1 MIPKKLH
8 QLMGAYVRLKKAV
21 AALSADEVSE
31 ELLDEAD
38 RIDIELER
46 FTEQERQEAFAF
58 YG

>member
-1 MIPKKLH
+1 
-8 QLMGAYVRLKKAV
+8 MGAYVRLKKAV

-46 FTEQERQEAFAF
+46 FSEQEVQEAFAF